1 MNAVEQL
8 EKEKHR
14 ERQKEIVSN
23 ITNLLK
29 NKWYV
34 HTFFIEF

>member
-14 ERQKEIVSN
+14 ERQREREIN
-23 ITNLLK
+23 IIK
-29 NKWYV
+29 
-34 HTFFIEF
+34 FIKK